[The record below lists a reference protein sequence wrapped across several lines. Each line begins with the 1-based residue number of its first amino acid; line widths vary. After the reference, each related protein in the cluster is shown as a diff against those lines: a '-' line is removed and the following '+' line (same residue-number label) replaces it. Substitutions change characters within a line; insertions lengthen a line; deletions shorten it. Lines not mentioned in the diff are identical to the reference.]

1 MQEKKVKK
9 GEKPKE
15 VIKKVE
21 FDDKKS
27 YEMVEQLFELKV
39 KFWFEAIWSNLL
51 PPIQ

>member
-9 GEKPKE
+9 VEKPKE

-27 YEMVEQLFELKV
+27 YEMVESLFELKV
-39 KFWFEAIWSNLL
+39 KIFQYFWKSNESVH
-51 PPIQ
+51 

>member
-9 GEKPKE
+9 VEKPKE

-27 YEMVEQLFELKV
+27 YEMVESLFELKV
-39 KFWFEAIWSNLL
+39 KAIFLDFLTVLS
-51 PPIQ
+51 

>member
-9 GEKPKE
+9 VEKPKE

-27 YEMVEQLFELKV
+27 YEMVDSLFELKV
-39 KFWFEAIWSNLL
+39 KLITIEFGYFSAV
-51 PPIQ
+51 